1 MNALQT
7 ALTALV
13 IATVPA
19 LTWGQAAPVTVQFS
33 QNDFSTGGTVSGF
46 FRGRDLDG
54 DGQIYAVSR
63 GISDIFGL
71 TFGNEL
77 DYAEVTFSGF
87 GELPGSSTVVYDKSV
102 ADMESPANLFMAF
115 AYNVNGGP
123 LGDEPD
129 EGMSLSVFSPSTNFL
144 VGSAFA
150 FVFANEA
157 SEPVGTCG
165 VAPQCGLV
173 IALEPDADSPIGASV
188 VFEDFTA
195 SGLSGTPRAPQTVPL
210 SPQLSILI
218 ALVLAALGSL
228 YAGRRRGSLA

>member
-13 IATVPA
+13 LCAAPV
-19 LTWGQAAPVTVQFS
+19 LSWGQAAPVTLQFS
-33 QNDFSTGGTVSGF
+33 QSGFSTGGTISGF
-46 FRGRDLDG
+46 FRGRDVDG

-63 GISDIFGL
+63 GISDIFSL
-71 TFGNEL
+71 PFGNEL

-87 GELPGSSTVVYDKSV
+87 GDLPGSSTVVYDRSV
-102 ADMESPANLFMAF
+102 ADMESAAHLFMAF

-144 VGSAFA
+144 IGNAFA

-157 SEPVGTCG
+157 SQPVGTCG

-173 IALEPDADSPIGASV
+173 IALVPDEASPIGASV
-188 VFEDFTA
+188 VFEDFAA
-195 SGLSGTPRAPQTVPL
+195 SGLSGTPRIPQAVPL
-210 SPQLSILI
+210 SPQLSVLI
-218 ALVLAALGSL
+218 ALILAALGSL
-228 YAGRRRGSLA
+228 YVGRRRASLA

>member
-13 IATVPA
+13 LSTAPS
-19 LTWGQAAPVTVQFS
+19 LSWGQAAPVTVQFS
-33 QNDFSTGGTVSGF
+33 QSDFSTGGTVSGL

-63 GISDIFGL
+63 GITDIFGL

-87 GELPGSSTVVYDKSV
+87 GDLPGSSTVVYDKSV

-129 EGMSLSVFSPSTNFL
+129 EGMSLSVFSPSTNLL
-144 VGSAFA
+144 VGNAFA

-157 SEPVGTCG
+157 SQPVGTCG

-173 IALEPDADSPIGASV
+173 IALEPDANSPIGASV

-195 SGLSGTPRAPQTVPL
+195 SGLSGTPQPPQTVPL
-210 SPQLSILI
+210 SPQLSVLI
-218 ALVLAALGSL
+218 ALILATLGSI
-228 YAGRRRGSLA
+228 YIGRRRESLA